1 MEWVLLISLEW
12 VVLGSPAIPTTTQIA
27 PFASEE
33 LCKKAAEAVRTEM
46 DTPIPSQRAQV
57 LSRVVC
63 FAKDKQDTPPRP

>member
-12 VVLGSPAIPTTTQIA
+12 VVLGSPTIPTTMQIT

-33 LCKKAAEAVRTEM
+33 LCKKAAEAIKTEM
-46 DTPIPSQRAQV
+46 DAPIPSQRAQV

-63 FAKDKQDTPPRP
+63 FAQKEKQVAPQP

>member
-1 MEWVLLISLEW
+1 VEWVLLISLEW
-12 VVLGSPAIPTTTQIA
+12 VVLGSPTIPSTTQIA

-33 LCKKAAEAVRTEM
+33 LCKKAAEVIRTEM
-46 DTPIPSQRAQV
+46 DAPIPSQRAQV